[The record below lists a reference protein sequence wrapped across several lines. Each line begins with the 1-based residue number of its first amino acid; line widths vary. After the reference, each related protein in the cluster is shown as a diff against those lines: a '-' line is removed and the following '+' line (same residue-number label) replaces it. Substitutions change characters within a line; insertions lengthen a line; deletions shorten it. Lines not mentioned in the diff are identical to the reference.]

1 MSKFIAANSLRF
13 AGDVNINKAT
23 LVSSKGVFLNVTA
36 QVLGVRIF
44 EDIFSPFI
52 TGVLVLKESFDLQ
65 NLLPLIG
72 EEYLEL
78 DIETPTIQTA
88 RIKGTFH
95 VYKMGDK
102 VNMGNAS
109 VAYELNFKI
118 GRAHV

>member
-72 EEYLEL
+72 EEYFFTQFEAKQSASEFI
-78 DIETPTIQTA
+78 D
-88 RIKGTFH
+88 
-95 VYKMGDK
+95 GD
-102 VNMGNAS
+102 NDEYYFN
-109 VAYELNFKI
+109 LL
-118 GRAHV
+118 